1 LIIFPTYRD
10 PRTHLAL
17 SSRNAY
23 LSTDEFRWSTVLVD
37 ALIEAKKEWDSQRE
51 EGDGAVDVRRV
62 IERAEKHV
70 KKIEVAVKE
79 EGKGVEVKLLYI
91 AMNDPEELG
100 DLEGKVEKGK
110 GALLSGAVMLG
121 KTRLIDNFVLG
132 EFDLNHKG

>member
-1 LIIFPTYRD
+1 
-10 PRTHLAL
+10 L

-23 LSTDEFRWSTVLVD
+23 LSPEEFRWSTVLVD
-37 ALIEAKKEWDSQRE
+37 ALIEAKKEWDSQRK
-51 EGDGAVDVRRV
+51 EGDGAVNVERV

-70 KKIEVAVKE
+70 KKIEVAVRE
-79 EGKGVEVKLLYI
+79 EGKGVEVTLLYI

-132 EFDLNHKG
+132 EFDLNHME

>member
-1 LIIFPTYRD
+1 M
-10 PRTHLAL
+10 
-17 SSRNAY
+17 
-23 LSTDEFRWSTVLVD
+23 VD

-51 EGDGAVDVRRV
+51 EGDGAVNVERV
-62 IERAEKHV
+62 IERAEEHV

-100 DLEGKVEKGK
+100 DLEGTVEKGK

-132 EFDLNHKG
+132 EFDLNHME